1 MVKLEFLEQGALT
14 APQVGHLEGG
24 KRGPQTGA
32 VLGVSIGSFT
42 PPQKISTIVEY
53 KRI

>member
-24 KRGPQTGA
+24 KRGPQTG
-32 VLGVSIGSFT
+32 VVFGVSVGSFT
-42 PPQKISTIVEY
+42 PQQQKSINVEY